1 MYAIVRIGGKQYRAE
16 PGKNLVVEK
25 LANDVGSS
33 LEFGDVLLISD
44 GENSQIG
51 QPFVDGAVVS
61 AEVASQFRGKKIIVF
76 KYKPKIKYRRKTGHR
91 QYYTLLKINS
101 VGEVGSEEPS
111 SEAKPA
117 RKKAVARKKTAKE

>member
-1 MYAIVRIGGKQYRAE
+1 MYAIVKIGGKQYRAE

-25 LANDVGSS
+25 LTSDVGSS
-33 LEFGDVLLISD
+33 LEFGEVLLISD

-101 VGEVGSEEPS
+101 VGGESSDSS

-117 RKKAVARKKTAKE
+117 RKKPAARKKAATE